1 MAVDLVGL
9 SRSHMTK
16 QVQDAAQIQA
26 GLAAAFD
33 KHMDPA
39 ALDATF
45 PTFYRSALAL
55 VTAGRSRAVKTATDY
70 YGAAKEGA
78 GFDTAIPALPAPEL
92 DLAMSVQALL
102 INGPISVKKQLSSG
116 VGLIAAM
123 DKAKAQTLRVGKRL
137 VLEAPRKHLIN
148 LSHKDK
154 DALGW
159 SRVSDGQP
167 CHFCAMLVSRG
178 PVYSEKTVRFEAH
191 NGCGCSVRPFFKGEA
206 DGGWSPDALAL
217 RNLWDGVD
225 EHGNPL
231 PGRPEGGTLTVNE
244 WRELYG
250 QAVNDPGSPV
260 FKTFTDK
267 VARHI
272 SSPAIVAARKSAV
285 TAYQAAQ
292 EAQRAAERAA
302 RTAQTAEAQK
312 IAQEEAKKAAA
323 EAAKIKKWKG
333 KPAPVKPV
341 EPKPASTLGPAA
353 FDQFLEDAKKRFKDF
368 ADKSGN
374 PKNDLTLSLNWNYF
388 QKVVNDH
395 DRAALSYLKSNHYID
410 DKLEADALAAMKKA
424 DAPIPGAAEAYKK
437 ALRSYKGSLTRYKRY
452 VEEWREV
459 NGITSTASGMDGALT
474 FASNHEAVE
483 WANKGF
489 PPPPDGAGKNA
500 LIKYTGG
507 SYRPWNEA
515 LRKHADGDTLPPGSW
530 KAPTKDAD
538 GAFQDAPEDFIVT
551 RGTGW
556 DEFAHSGG
564 QRSYSIPPPPP
575 EDLIGSVQTQH
586 GYTSTAMSGMSD
598 NSSFGGSVQMKIRV
612 PQGYPV
618 AWVDPFSQYR
628 GEREM
633 LLARSTSLYIH
644 NVYKSSGG
652 GYSQHWI
659 VEAEVIPKGIDP
671 ASFAASATPMPAS
684 SPFQ

>member
-1 MAVDLVGL
+1 MADLVGL
-9 SRSHMTK
+9 SRSHMAK
-16 QVQDAAQIQA
+16 QVQDAAVVQA
-26 GLAAAFD
+26 GLAVAFD
-33 KHMDPA
+33 KGLKPA
-39 ALDATF
+39 DLDGTSAT
-45 PTFYRSALAL
+45 YLRSALAL
-55 VTAGRSRAVKTATDY
+55 VSAGRGLAVKTATDY
-70 YGAAKEGA
+70 YGAAKRGA
-78 GFDTAIPALPAPEL
+78 GFDAVIPVLPAPQM
-92 DLAMSVQALL
+92 DLAMAAQALL
-102 INGPISVKKQLSSG
+102 INGPISIKKQLASG

-123 DKAKAQTLRVGKRL
+123 DAAKAQTLRVGKRL
-137 VLEAPRKHLIN
+137 VLEAPRKHLIE
-148 LSHKDK
+148 LSSKDK

-178 PVYSEKTVRFEAH
+178 PVYSEQTVRFRAH

-217 RNLWDGVD
+217 RQLWDGVD

-231 PGRPEGGTLTVNE
+231 PGRTPGTTLTINE
-244 WRELYG
+244 WREFYG
-250 QAVNDPGSPV
+250 HAVNDPGSAV
-260 FKTFTDK
+260 FKTFTEK

-272 SSPAIVAARKSAV
+272 SSPAIVAARKSAA
-285 TAYQAAQ
+285 TAY
-292 EAQRAAERAA
+292 EAQRAAQLAA
-302 RTAQTAEAQK
+302 EKAASEAETAAAKKAAE
-312 IAQEEAKKAAA
+312 EEAKKAAA

-333 KPAPVKPV
+333 KPAPVKPI

-368 ADKSGN
+368 ADKTGN

-395 DRAALSYLKSNHYID
+395 DKAALSYLKSNHYID

-424 DAPIPGAAEAYKK
+424 DEPIPGAAEAYKK
-437 ALRSYKGSLTRYKRY
+437 ELTSYRNRLTRYKRY

-474 FASNHEAVE
+474 FQSNHEALS

-489 PPPPDGAGKNA
+489 PPPPNGPGKSA

-507 SYRPWNEA
+507 SYREWNNV
-515 LRKHADGDTLPPGSW
+515 LRRHADGDSLPPGSW
-530 KAPTKDAD
+530 SSYTKDAD
-538 GAFQDAPEDFIVT
+538 GAFKEAPEDFIVT

-556 DEFAHSGG
+556 DEFATPDGK
-564 QRSYSIPPPPP
+564 RSYSIPPPPP
-575 EDLIGSVQTQH
+575 EDLIGTVQTQH
-586 GYTSTAMSGMSD
+586 GYTSTAMSGMAD

-612 PQGYPV
+612 PEGYPV
-618 AWVDPFSQYR
+618 AWVDPFSQYQ

-644 NVYKSSGG
+644 NVYKSGRGS
-652 GYSQHWI
+652 HWI

-671 ASFAASATPMPAS
+671 ASFAASATPTPAS

>member
-1 MAVDLVGL
+1 MADLVGL
-9 SRSHMTK
+9 SRSHMAK
-16 QVQDAAQIQA
+16 QVQDASVVQA
-26 GLAAAFD
+26 GLAVAFD
-33 KHMDPA
+33 KGLNPA
-39 ALDATF
+39 DLDGTSAT
-45 PTFYRSALAL
+45 YLRSALAL
-55 VTAGRSRAVKTATDY
+55 VSAGRGLAVKTANDY
-70 YGAAKEGA
+70 YGAAKRGA
-78 GFDTAIPALPAPEL
+78 GFESTIPVLGAPQM
-92 DLAMSVQALL
+92 DLAMAAQALL
-102 INGPISVKKQLSSG
+102 INGPISIKKQLSTG

-123 DKAKAQTLRVGKRL
+123 DAAKAQTLRVGKRL
-137 VLEAPRKHLIN
+137 VLEAPRKHLID
-148 LSHKDK
+148 LVSKDK

-178 PVYSEKTVRFEAH
+178 PVYSEQTVRFRAH

-206 DGGWSPDALAL
+206 DGGWSPDAIAL
-217 RNLWDGVD
+217 RQLWDGVD

-231 PGRPEGGTLTVNE
+231 PGRPQGTSLTINE
-244 WRELYG
+244 WREFYG

-260 FKTFTDK
+260 FKTFTEK

-272 SSPAIVAARKSAV
+272 SSPAIVEARKMAA
-285 TAYQAAQ
+285 TAYQAQRSAQ
-292 EAQRAAERAA
+292 LAAEKAA
-302 RTAQTAEAQK
+302 REAETAAAKKAAE
-312 IAQEEAKKAAA
+312 EEAKKAAA

-353 FDQFLEDAKKRFKDF
+353 FDQWLEDCKKRFKDF
-368 ADKSGN
+368 ADKTGN
-374 PKNDLTLSLNWNYF
+374 PKNDLTLSLNWSYF
-388 QKVVNDH
+388 QKVVNSH
-395 DRAALSYLKSNHYID
+395 DKAALTYLKSNHYID

-424 DAPIPGAAEAYKK
+424 DEPIPGAAAAYKK
-437 ALRSYKGSLTRYKRY
+437 ELTSYRNRLTRYKRY

-474 FASNHEAVE
+474 FATNREAVE

-489 PPPPDGAGKNA
+489 PSPPSGSPGYNA
-500 LIKYTGG
+500 LYKYTGG

-515 LRKHADGDTLPPGSW
+515 LRKSANPDKVPAGSW
-530 KAPTKDAD
+530 GQVTAEADA
-538 GAFQDAPEDFIVT
+538 AFIQAPEDFIVT

-556 DEFAHSGG
+556 DEFATPDGK
-564 QRSYSIPPPPP
+564 RSYSIPPPPP
-575 EDLIGSVQTQH
+575 EDLIGTVQTQH
-586 GYTSTAMSGMSD
+586 GYTSTAMSGMSE
-598 NSSFGGSVQMKIRV
+598 NSSFGGSVQLKIRV
-612 PQGYPV
+612 PQGHPV

-633 LLARSTSLYIH
+633 LLARSTSMYIH
-644 NVYKSSGG
+644 NVYKSSRGHH
-652 GYSQHWI
+652 YV
-659 VEAEVIPKGIDP
+659 VEAEVIPKDVDP